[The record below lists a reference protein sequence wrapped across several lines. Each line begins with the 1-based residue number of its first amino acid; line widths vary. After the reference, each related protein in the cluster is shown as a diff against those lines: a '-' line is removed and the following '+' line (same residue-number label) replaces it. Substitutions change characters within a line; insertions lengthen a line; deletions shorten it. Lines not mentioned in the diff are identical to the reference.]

1 MKIRKAVIPAAG
13 LGTRMLPATKTIPK
27 ELLPLVDK
35 PVLHYIV
42 EEAVLSGVEEIIIIT
57 SPGKSAMD
65 DYFRPAPELYDK
77 LIRVGK
83 TKEAEMILRTS
94 EMAKFTFVEQLEQKG
109 LGHAV
114 WCAREAVGNEPFGV
128 LLGDDIMLC
137 REKPV
142 LRQLIDAAEK
152 YSCSA
157 IATREVDDE
166 HIVKY
171 SSLKISPMEERIYS
185 IADMNEKPTL
195 AEKFSNNAIMGRY
208 VLTPD
213 IFDILEKTAPGRN
226 GEIQLTDGLRE
237 LCLRDK
243 MIAVDFMGKRYDTG
257 NPKDYVETFLDFALA
272 DEEVGEFTKALIL
285 NKAKEI
291 Q

>member
-1 MKIRKAVIPAAG
+1 
-13 LGTRMLPATKTIPK
+13 
-27 ELLPLVDK
+27 
-35 PVLHYIV
+35 
-42 EEAVLSGVEEIIIIT
+42 
-57 SPGKSAMD
+57 
-65 DYFRPAPELYDK
+65 
-77 LIRVGK
+77 
-83 TKEAEMILRTS
+83 
-94 EMAKFTFVEQLEQKG
+94 
-109 LGHAV
+109 
-114 WCAREAVGNEPFGV
+114 
-128 LLGDDIMLC
+128 
-137 REKPV
+137 
-142 LRQLIDAAEK
+142 
-152 YSCSA
+152 
-157 IATREVDDE
+157 
-166 HIVKY
+166 
-171 SSLKISPMEERIYS
+171 
-185 IADMNEKPTL
+185 
-195 AEKFSNNAIMGRY
+195 MGRY